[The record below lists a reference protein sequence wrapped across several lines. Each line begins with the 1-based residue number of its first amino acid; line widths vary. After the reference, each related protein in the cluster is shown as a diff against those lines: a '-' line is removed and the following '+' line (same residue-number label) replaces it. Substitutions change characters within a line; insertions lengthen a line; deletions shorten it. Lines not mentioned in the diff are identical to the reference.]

1 MSRFLT
7 SRPNFP
13 QQPKWLRVGEQSTNT
28 PTSLIA
34 LHKFDQRCFP
44 KSKKLH
50 IPPLYKSR
58 RCEQRL
64 TLFVGSIWTQTLIIG
79 MK

>member
-1 MSRFLT
+1 MFRLPT
-7 SRPNFP
+7 SKLNFP
-13 QQPKWLRVGEQSTNT
+13 QLQKWLRVCERLTNVL
-28 PTSLIA
+28 TSLITPI
-34 LHKFDQRCFP
+34 KFDQRCFR
-44 KSKKLH
+44 KSKKLR

-64 TLFVGSIWTQTLIIG
+64 TLFVAFIWTQMLIIG